1 MNMERLKRVIELK
14 NQQKT
19 LETSIDV
26 IKDELKTLEASIIED
41 FATAG
46 IDKITINGQTIF
58 IQKQIWA
65 KVEDKQ
71 KAIDMLKASE
81 YYNHYVY
88 ETYNTQQISAV
99 IREYIKNGDEIPKE
113 LSDVIGYSETFNV
126 KVTKQT

>member
-1 MNMERLKRVIELK
+1 MNMDRLKRFVELK
-14 NQQKT
+14 NKLKDFEAITDT
-19 LETSIDV
+19 L
-26 IKDELKTLEASIIED
+26 KDEVKVLEAAIVED

-81 YYNHYVY
+81 YYNHYIY
-88 ETYNTQQISAV
+88 ETYNVQQISAV
-99 IREYIKNGDEIPKE
+99 IREYIKNGDEIPPEFK
-113 LSDVIGYSETFNV
+113 DVIGYSETFNI
-126 KVTKQT
+126 KVTK

>member
-1 MNMERLKRVIELK
+1 MNLDRLKRFVELK
-14 NQQKT
+14 NKVKEFEAVTDT
-19 LETSIDV
+19 L
-26 IKDELKTLEASIIED
+26 KDELKTLEAAIIED
-41 FATAG
+41 FATTG

-99 IREYIKNGDEIPKE
+99 IREYIKNGDEIPPEFK
-113 LSDVIGYSETFNV
+113 DVIGYSETFNV
-126 KVTKQT
+126 KMTK

>member
-1 MNMERLKRVIELK
+1 MNLDRLKRFVELK
-14 NQQKT
+14 NKVKEFEAVTDT
-19 LETSIDV
+19 L
-26 IKDELKTLEASIIED
+26 KDELKTLEAAIIED
-41 FATAG
+41 FATTG

-99 IREYIKNGDEIPKE
+99 IREYIKNGDEIPPEFK
-113 LSDVIGYSETFNV
+113 DVIGYSETFNI
-126 KVTKQT
+126 KVTK

>member
-1 MNMERLKRVIELK
+1 MNLDRLKRFVELK
-14 NQQKT
+14 NKVKEFEAVTDT
-19 LETSIDV
+19 L
-26 IKDELKTLEASIIED
+26 KDELKTLEAAIVED

-99 IREYIKNGDEIPKE
+99 IREYIKNGDEIPPEFK
-113 LSDVIGYSETFNV
+113 DVIGYSETFNV
-126 KVTKQT
+126 KVTK

>member
-1 MNMERLKRVIELK
+1 MNMDRLKRFVELK
-14 NQQKT
+14 NKLKDFEAITDT
-19 LETSIDV
+19 L
-26 IKDELKTLEASIIED
+26 KDEVKVLEAAIVED

-81 YYNHYVY
+81 YYNHYIY
-88 ETYNTQQISAV
+88 ETYDVQQISAV
-99 IREYIKNGDEIPKE
+99 IREYIKNGDEIPPEFK
-113 LSDVIGYSETFNV
+113 DVIGYSETFNI
-126 KVTKQT
+126 KVTK

>member
-1 MNMERLKRVIELK
+1 MNLDRLKRFVELK
-14 NQQKT
+14 NKVKEFEAVTDT
-19 LETSIDV
+19 L
-26 IKDELKTLEASIIED
+26 KDELKTLEAAIIED
-41 FATAG
+41 FATTG

-81 YYNHYVY
+81 YYNHYIY

-99 IREYIKNGDEIPKE
+99 IREYIKNGDEIPPEFK
-113 LSDVIGYSETFNV
+113 DVIGYSETFNV
-126 KVTKQT
+126 KVTK

>member
-1 MNMERLKRVIELK
+1 MNLDRLKRFVELK
-14 NQQKT
+14 NKLKDFEAITDT
-19 LETSIDV
+19 L
-26 IKDELKTLEASIIED
+26 KDEVKVLEAAIIED
-41 FATAG
+41 FATTG

-99 IREYIKNGDEIPKE
+99 IREYLKNGDEIPPEFK
-113 LSDVIGYSETFNV
+113 DVIGYSETFNI
-126 KVTKQT
+126 KVTK

>member
-1 MNMERLKRVIELK
+1 MNMDRLKRFVELK
-14 NQQKT
+14 NKLKDFEAITDT
-19 LETSIDV
+19 L
-26 IKDELKTLEASIIED
+26 KDEVKVLEAAIVED

-81 YYNHYVY
+81 YYNHYIY
-88 ETYNTQQISAV
+88 ETYDVQQISAV
-99 IREYIKNGDEIPKE
+99 IREYIKNGILCVSCCFYD
-113 LSDVIGYSETFNV
+113 FF
-126 KVTKQT
+126 

>member
-1 MNMERLKRVIELK
+1 MNLDRLKRFVELK
-14 NQQKT
+14 NKVKEFEAVTDT
-19 LETSIDV
+19 L
-26 IKDELKTLEASIIED
+26 KDELKTLEAAIIED
-41 FATAG
+41 FATTG

-88 ETYNTQQISAV
+88 ETYNVQQISAV
-99 IREYIKNGDEIPKE
+99 IREYIKNGDEIPPEFK
-113 LSDVIGYSETFNV
+113 DVIGYSETFNV
-126 KVTKQT
+126 KVTK

>member
-1 MNMERLKRVIELK
+1 MNMDRLKRFVELK
-14 NQQKT
+14 NHQKELDT
-19 LETSIDV
+19 QIDT
-26 IKDELKTLEASIIED
+26 IKDELKTLEAAIIED

-88 ETYNTQQISAV
+88 ETYNVQQISAV
-99 IREYIKNGDEIPKE
+99 IREYIKNGDEIPPEFK
-113 LSDVIGYSETFNV
+113 DVIGYSETFNI
-126 KVTKQT
+126 KVTK